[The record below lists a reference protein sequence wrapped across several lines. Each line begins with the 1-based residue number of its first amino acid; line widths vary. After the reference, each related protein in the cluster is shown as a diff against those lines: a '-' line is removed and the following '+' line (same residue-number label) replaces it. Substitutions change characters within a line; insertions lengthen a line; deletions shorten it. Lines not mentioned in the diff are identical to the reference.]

1 MKRVYIKPAL
11 VKSQI
16 TLQAVTASHGNVSGN
31 NNNHK

>member
-16 TLQAVTASHGNVSGN
+16 TLQAVTAHGNVSGN
-31 NNNHK
+31 NNHKPK